1 MQEDC
6 LDPLD
11 QAGNTRLA
19 LSGGY
24 PSVNTKGEFT
34 LRQVDIFADNL
45 IAQIE
50 QDSIKAPLER
60 LVNRYGQDDFTDAL
74 NATGVFFN
82 TNTVDSN
89 EYPILD
95 NRINRGPITAFEL
108 SDFLNEYNYT
118 PADYT
123 DKCNRNDSNLF
134 FQFDSYYG
142 ESFANSV
149 LGGFCNSLDNIF
161 AALDAFFDVLGE
173 IGKIITD
180 ALEFLSKIRNLE
192 DFLKSAIEKLTVKAL
207 IEKIKE
213 KLIEQVTKAF
223 DKVAQQIEN
232 FNIEGIIGNIDT
244 FLHENIVKKIM
255 TTREEMCL
263 FFNDENKDTL
273 KKKVKDLIDYVVG
286 LFENPGLEE
295 ILLMIKRFCGF
306 ASQIEALLNAIK
318 QPLSTYSNKYFII
331 SQRLKIISN
340 MNTAGAVEAG
350 AVRFSDEKRKEEIN
364 RIEEEWE
371 NPSSK
376 AYTPNKEEPYNIKRP
391 TMAEYAKLPKC
402 KDVKEGSDPRVKITG
417 SFIDDKLCGL
427 EGWVKL
433 DLDLKVFLMR
443 FQASLPDGEEQ
454 LNVTNGF
461 RSKQYNDEIG
471 GSKESTMMSGLAVEI
486 ENLYSVS
493 DEQEIIDLA
502 LKAGFKTVKPLS
514 GTIYLDLIK
523 RPTSNQ

>member
-1 MQEDC
+1 
-6 LDPLD
+6 
-11 QAGNTRLA
+11 
-19 LSGGY
+19 
-24 PSVNTKGEFT
+24 
-34 LRQVDIFADNL
+34 
-45 IAQIE
+45 
-50 QDSIKAPLER
+50 
-60 LVNRYGQDDFTDAL
+60 
-74 NATGVFFN
+74 
-82 TNTVDSN
+82 
-89 EYPILD
+89 
-95 NRINRGPITAFEL
+95 
-108 SDFLNEYNYT
+108 
-118 PADYT
+118 
-123 DKCNRNDSNLF
+123 
-134 FQFDSYYG
+134 
-142 ESFANSV
+142 
-149 LGGFCNSLDNIF
+149 
-161 AALDAFFDVLGE
+161 
-173 IGKIITD
+173 
-180 ALEFLSKIRNLE
+180 
-192 DFLKSAIEKLTVKAL
+192 
-207 IEKIKE
+207 
-213 KLIEQVTKAF
+213 
-223 DKVAQQIEN
+223 
-232 FNIEGIIGNIDT
+232 
-244 FLHENIVKKIM
+244 
-255 TTREEMCL
+255 
-263 FFNDENKDTL
+263 
-273 KKKVKDLIDYVVG
+273 
-286 LFENPGLEE
+286 
-295 ILLMIKRFCGF
+295 
-306 ASQIEALLNAIK
+306 
-318 QPLSTYSNKYFII
+318 
-331 SQRLKIISN
+331 